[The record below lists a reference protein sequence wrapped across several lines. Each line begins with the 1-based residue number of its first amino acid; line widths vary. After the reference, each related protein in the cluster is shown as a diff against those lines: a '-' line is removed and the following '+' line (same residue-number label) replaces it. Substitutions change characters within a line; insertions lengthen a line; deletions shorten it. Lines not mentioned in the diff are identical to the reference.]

1 MNDDELRQRLRAA
14 DPAAHLEPEDP
25 TVVDSV
31 LEDVMSTEPT
41 NESRETG
48 TRQRSGL
55 TWLVAAAAVVVIAV
69 GGVLAVRVLGSNDP
83 APVATPPPVSSVTR
97 LTVPDAGSGRCMAPN
112 AATLRTADVAI
123 AGSVSHV
130 TGTTVTLAPSQWYA
144 GAATDTVELS
154 VPAGGPRLEPG
165 IDLTEGGRYLV
176 AASKG
181 QVYLCGMSGPYSTDL
196 ASLYDQAFGG

>member
-97 LTVPDAGSGRCMAPN
+97 LTVPDAGSG
-112 AATLRTADVAI
+112 
-123 AGSVSHV
+123 
-130 TGTTVTLAPSQWYA
+130 
-144 GAATDTVELS
+144 
-154 VPAGGPRLEPG
+154 
-165 IDLTEGGRYLV
+165 
-176 AASKG
+176 
-181 QVYLCGMSGPYSTDL
+181 
-196 ASLYDQAFGG
+196 